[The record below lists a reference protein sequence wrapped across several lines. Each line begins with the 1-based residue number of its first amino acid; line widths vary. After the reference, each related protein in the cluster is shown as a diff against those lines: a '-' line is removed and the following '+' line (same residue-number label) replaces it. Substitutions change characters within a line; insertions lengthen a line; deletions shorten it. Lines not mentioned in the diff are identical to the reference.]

1 MKLLWL
7 AIMVITITPW
17 STGQQDSFYNLEGFT
32 ISPTE
37 HIITRV
43 QQPFVVRSVRGV
55 ISAEEYREPPADVIF
70 EIQGPG
76 TERKFRGARTDKHGR
91 FRIRDVPAGTYRFKA
106 TLNGWRSVMG
116 IVTVSAKADKAAEI
130 KLKML
135 LGV

>member
-1 MKLLWL
+1 MLL
-7 AIMVITITPW
+7 TITPW
-17 STGQQDSFYNLEGFT
+17 SAGQQDSFYNLEGFT

-37 HIITRV
+37 HIINRV

-55 ISAEEYREPPADVIF
+55 IRAEEYREPPADVVF

-76 TERKFRGARTDKHGR
+76 TERRFRGTKTDKHGR

-106 TLNGWRSVMG
+106 TLNGYQSVMG
-116 IVTVSAKADKAAEI
+116 TVTVSRRAVKGAEI
-130 KLKML
+130 KLEMR